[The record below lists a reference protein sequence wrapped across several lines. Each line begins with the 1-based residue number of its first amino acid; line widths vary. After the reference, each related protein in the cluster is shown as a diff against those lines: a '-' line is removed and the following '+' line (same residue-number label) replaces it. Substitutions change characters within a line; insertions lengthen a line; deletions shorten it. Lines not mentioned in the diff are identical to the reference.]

1 MNSIYLLLLLY
12 SKRILRFCNI
22 GKKRKKSL
30 TIIFIFFGKIFLYI
44 SFIIAIE
51 KPLFSGELRNNI
63 ISKEVINKLEIQGF
77 LDGYQRSKSGLDEFI
92 EGGIQKRNIMEIIE
106 HKIYADAYLRGYLQF
121 ETDLSRYITMNKSE
135 MYLQAIGFK
144 DGCLR
149 AKARLNK
156 FPGVGM
162 DNLGLTK
169 LRQQLIYIDA
179 YQRGYY
185 RWLFTN
191 SCLPT
196 PYN

>member
-92 EGGIQKRNIMEIIE
+92 EG
-106 HKIYADAYLRGYLQF
+106 
-121 ETDLSRYITMNKSE
+121 
-135 MYLQAIGFK
+135 
-144 DGCLR
+144 
-149 AKARLNK
+149 
-156 FPGVGM
+156 
-162 DNLGLTK
+162 
-169 LRQQLIYIDA
+169 
-179 YQRGYY
+179 
-185 RWLFTN
+185 
-191 SCLPT
+191 
-196 PYN
+196 

>member
-22 GKKRKKSL
+22 GKKRKKSW
-30 TIIFIFFGKIFLYI
+30 TILFIFFGKIFLYI
-44 SFIIAIE
+44 SFIVAIE

-121 ETDLSRYITMNKSE
+121 EIDLSRYITINKSE

-149 AKARLNK
+149 AKARLNT
-156 FPGVGM
+156 
-162 DNLGLTK
+162 L
-169 LRQQLIYIDA
+169 
-179 YQRGYY
+179 
-185 RWLFTN
+185 
-191 SCLPT
+191 
-196 PYN
+196 